1 MAEARAR
8 AHSGWVHWFFIAVML
23 ALTALF
29 AVLGVWQLQRL
40 GEKEALIAAVA
51 ARLDRAPTAF
61 PSASLGEPEIDNFD
75 FAPVTLTGRFVPE
88 QTVLVF
94 TSLGDEARGRFRGP
108 GYWVMTPFALQGGG
122 SAFVNRGFVPQ
133 TEATAY
139 LDDTALSPSEQ
150 TITGI
155 ARKSERIGS
164 FTPETDKSN
173 RIEWVRNT
181 ERLAALADPA
191 LAPVSQLYVDLPAG
205 EPGTLP
211 QGGETVV
218 EFPNSHL
225 EYAGTW
231 FCLAAVTPIMLA
243 IWVRRQRRAKPAS
256 SAAITRSVPPAD
268 Q

>member
-1 MAEARAR
+1 MAETRAR
-8 AHSGWVHWFFIAVML
+8 AHSGWVYWLFIVVML
-23 ALTALF
+23 GLTVLF
-29 AVLGVWQLQRL
+29 VVLGVWQLQRL
-40 GEKEALIAAVA
+40 GEKEALIASVA
-51 ARLDRAPTAF
+51 ARLDSAPKAF
-61 PSASLGEPEIDNFD
+61 PSASLGEPEIDSFN
-75 FAPVTLTGRFVPE
+75 FAPVTLSGHFVPE
-88 QTVLVF
+88 ETVLVF
-94 TSLGDEARGRFRGP
+94 TSLGDEAGGRFRGP

-133 TEATAY
+133 PKASAY
-139 LDDTALSPSEQ
+139 LDDPALSSAEQ

-173 RIEWVRNT
+173 RIDWVRNT

-211 QGGETVV
+211 QGGETIV

-231 FCLAAVTPIMLA
+231 FCFAAITPIMLA
-243 IWVRRQRRAKPAS
+243 IWIRRQRRAKPAS
-256 SAAITRSVPPAD
+256 SAAIARSVPPAD